1 MGEDLRTALDET
13 DYGQF
18 MQDEPSPL
26 DVTTVSKKAKEKLAH
41 EFNYLRSQAVPPFD
55 EFLDFVACEKMIDN
69 VIILIQGTLNN
80 KPPKELLESNDL
92 NPLGWFDEM
101 KTIPTM
107 DPAAGYRELYQ
118 TILIDTPVGPYFE
131 EFLASLTQEDG
142 SVDVESVLNEF
153 DLDLMKNILKKAWL
167 ERFHSYCLGLGGQTA
182 SVMGHL
188 LKMEADFRVLIV
200 TMNAINTPLGSAQ
213 QLADRNA
220 LYPNFGYLF
229 PEGAEKVRKAFNETT
244 VRAALE
250 PYQSYVKLFDACKDF
265 YEGQAKAKSIEDL
278 LYVENVNMYE
288 LAFEEQFHFGVAYA
302 WVKLREQ
309 EIRNLEWISNM
320 ILMGR
325 QDHVEEFV
333 QIFKPRV

>member
-1 MGEDLRTALDET
+1 MG
-13 DYGQF
+13 
-18 MQDEPSPL
+18 
-26 DVTTVSKKAKEKLAH
+26 
-41 EFNYLRSQAVPPFD
+41 
-55 EFLDFVACEKMIDN
+55 
-69 VIILIQGTLNN
+69 
-80 KPPKELLESNDL
+80 
-92 NPLGWFDEM
+92 
-101 KTIPTM
+101 
-107 DPAAGYRELYQ
+107 
-118 TILIDTPVGPYFE
+118 

-153 DLDLMKNILKKAWL
+153 DLELMKNILKKAWL
-167 ERFHSYCLGLGGQTA
+167 ENFHSYCLQLGGQTA
-182 SVMGHL
+182 NVMGHL
-188 LKMEADFRVLIV
+188 LKMEADFRVLVV

-250 PYQSYVKLFDACKDF
+250 PYQAYVKLFDACKDF
-265 YEGQAKAKSIEDL
+265 YEDKESSFKSKSIEDL

-320 ILMGR
+320 ILMR
-325 QDHVEEFV
+325 RTDHIEDFV